1 MCKCVISVI
10 SVMHKSLGLHFA
22 EGALWIH
29 VEPYFAIH
37 NFNFSDNLAQQNE
50 LVLGWNIYRV
60 LTYCLTWSKCH
71 KISQNHF
78 LFMAIFLSRV
88 SYVCVLFFC
97 KYLRP
102 IYCSCF
108 LWRYI
113 YVTLFIFW
121 YSINRMVKLYLHFRF
136 CTVVGQGFFIYLQS
150 YLAITKLALLE
161 TTWEFRHLV
170 LNTCGYR
177 LYHHHMTDDV
187 LKMSSFFK
195 TWPQFWIPPSN
206 WSKCVF

>member
-1 MCKCVISVI
+1 
-10 SVMHKSLGLHFA
+10 MHKSLGLHFA

-60 LTYCLTWSKCH
+60 YIVLLGLNVTKSLKTSFIYD
-71 KISQNHF
+71 F
-78 LFMAIFLSRV
+78 LFTSIFLSRV

-97 KYLRP
+97 KYLSP

-121 YSINRMVKLYLHFRF
+121 YPINRMDKFYLYFRF
-136 CTVVGQGFFIYLQS
+136 CTVVGQRFFIYLHS
-150 YLAITKLALLE
+150 YLAITKLARLE

-177 LYHHHMTDDV
+177 LYHHHMANDV
-187 LKMSSFFK
+187 LKMLIFFQNLTSVSAYSSVSS
-195 TWPQFWIPPSN
+195 ISSLS
-206 WSKCVF
+206 WSEF

>member
-1 MCKCVISVI
+1 MILYFMRVFNTISLLRVT
-10 SVMHKSLGLHFA
+10 KSLKTSF
-22 EGALWIH
+22 IH
-29 VEPYFAIH
+29 
-37 NFNFSDNLAQQNE
+37 D
-50 LVLGWNIYRV
+50 
-60 LTYCLTWSKCH
+60 
-71 KISQNHF
+71 F
-78 LFMAIFLSRV
+78 LFMSIFLSRV

-102 IYCSCF
+102 IYYCSCF
-108 LWRYI
+108 LWIYI

-121 YSINRMVKLYLHFRF
+121 YPINRMVKLYLHFRF
-136 CTVVGQGFFIYLQS
+136 CTVVGQGFFIYLHS

-177 LYHHHMTDDV
+177 LYHHHMTNDV

-195 TWPQFWIPPSN
+195 TWPQFWIPLHQIVLSAYSSVSSISSLS
-206 WSKCVF
+206 WFEF